1 MGTKGKMAP
10 EHTMNFLLSKMEK
23 YTQRGPMP
31 GAASEG
37 HVLLSM
43 GTNSNGNME
52 VILRSFQIVHF
63 YSFFVVTVSPRIL
76 TAAALFTLYLLDC
89 IKFL

>member
-1 MGTKGKMAP
+1 MGNKGKKAP
-10 EHTMNFLLSKMEK
+10 EHTLIVLLSKIEK
-23 YTQRGPMP
+23 VTQRGTLPV
-31 GAASEG
+31 AASEG

-63 YSFFVVTVSPRIL
+63 YSFFVVTVSPGSSRPQRS
-76 TAAALFTLYLLDC
+76 LLC
-89 IKFL
+89 TY